1 MIIPMD
7 ALSDEALNGL
17 IEEFVTRDGTDYG
30 EIETSLTHKVTQV
43 KAQLKRG
50 DVVILYSE
58 TRGDVNIVS
67 RPSLNVSATDQ

>member
-30 EIETSLTHKVTQV
+30 EIETSLAHKVTQV

-58 TRGDVNIVS
+58 ARGDVNIVS
-67 RPSLNVSATDQ
+67 RPSLNMSATDQ

>member
-1 MIIPMD
+1 MIIPME

-30 EIETSLTHKVTQV
+30 EIETSLAHKVTQV

-58 TRGDVNIVS
+58 IRGDVNIVS
-67 RPSLNVSATDQ
+67 RPSLNMSATDQ

>member
-30 EIETSLTHKVTQV
+30 EIETSLAHKVTQV

-67 RPSLNVSATDQ
+67 RPSLNMSATDQ

>member
-1 MIIPMD
+1 MIIPME

-30 EIETSLTHKVTQV
+30 EIETSLAHKVTQV

-67 RPSLNVSATDQ
+67 RPSLNMSATDQ

>member
-30 EIETSLTHKVTQV
+30 EIETSLAHKVTQV

-67 RPSLNVSATDQ
+67 RPSLNMSATDH